1 MKIKNFF
8 HIRRWLP
15 KVGFIE
21 SRRTRIQIQ
30 YKIQSLKKQ
39 QKPVNVNLGCGGH
52 YHPLWINLDFIGDG
66 VKVLPWDLREGF
78 PFPDG
83 SCHAIYSS
91 HVLEHLDRK
100 TVHLFLS
107 ECQRVLKIGGVL
119 RLALPDLEAIVRS
132 YLYCLEEARKNIP
145 GSEGRYEWSVI
156 ELIDQLVR
164 HESGGEM
171 LTYWKQECIPE
182 QAFVAQRVGDEFW
195 RFRAGYK
202 PAELSSPQKQKVSTF
217 LDVISVGR
225 FRLGG
230 EVHRWMYDSYSIA
243 RMLQRIGFK
252 NIETCSAINSRI
264 SNFMDFKLDTDIDGK
279 PLKPDSFFIEAV
291 RG

>member
-1 MKIKNFF
+1 MRIKNFF

-15 KVGFIE
+15 KVSFVE

-30 YKIQSLKKQ
+30 NKIQALRRQ
-39 QKPVNVNLGCGGH
+39 QRSVNVNLGCGAH
-52 YHPLWINLDFIGDG
+52 YHPLWINLDFRGDG
-66 VKVLPWDLREGF
+66 EKVLPWDLRGGV
-78 PFPDG
+78 PFSDG
-83 SCHAIYSS
+83 SCDAIYSS

-100 TVHLFLS
+100 TAHLFLS
-107 ECQRVLKIGGVL
+107 ECQRALKIGGAL

-132 YLYCLEEARKNIP
+132 YLCCLDEARKNIP

-171 LTYWKQECIPE
+171 LTYWKQDRIPD
-182 QAFVAQRVGDEFW
+182 QDFVAQRVGDEFW

-202 PAELSSPQKQKVSTF
+202 STKLPSSQKSKIPTF

-225 FRLGG
+225 FRLSG
-230 EVHRWMYDSYSIA
+230 EAHRWMYDSYSIA
-243 RMLQRIGFK
+243 RMLQDIGFK

-264 SNFMDFKLDTDIDGK
+264 SNFAHFKLDADIDGK